1 MLFFFCN
8 AYVLSICMKKVGMF
22 KIRIVF
28 LVWTNLFC
36 TQKTAQTRFV
46 FMTLL
51 VYNVIEDGSLIN

>member
-1 MLFFFCN
+1 
-8 AYVLSICMKKVGMF
+8 MKIVGMF

-28 LVWTNLFC
+28 VVWTNLFC

-51 VYNVIEDGSLIN
+51 VYNVIEDGSLII